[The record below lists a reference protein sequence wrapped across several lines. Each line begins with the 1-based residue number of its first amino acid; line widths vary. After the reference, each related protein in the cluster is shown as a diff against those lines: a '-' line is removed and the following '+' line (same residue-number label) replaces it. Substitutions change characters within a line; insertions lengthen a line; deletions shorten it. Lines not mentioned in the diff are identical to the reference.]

1 MISIL
6 LDGDSD
12 SSIRSYINIVVTID
26 GLTKILELM
35 QSKKIRMRSVYYDDR
50 GKAWILPYETK
61 KWTRIP
67 QYDVRPS

>member
-1 MISIL
+1 
-6 LDGDSD
+6 
-12 SSIRSYINIVVTID
+12 
-26 GLTKILELM
+26 
-35 QSKKIRMRSVYYDDR
+35 MRSVYYDDR